1 MHKYI
6 HTLIHTVSSIK
17 EVDSLDKQGALTLT
31 TMEIEKRLQ
40 WDQQVRAVENADVV
54 IATHGG
60 FESNLIFMRGSN
72 NEYIHR
78 TYNAL
83 HMYIHISLD
92 AKCLVTL
99 LITNICIHFV
109 IM

>member
-17 EVDSLDKQGALTLT
+17 EMDSSDKQGSLTLT
-31 TMEIEKRLQ
+31 TMEIDKRLQ

-54 IATHGG
+54 IATNGG

-72 NEYIHR
+72 DKYIYR
-78 TYNAL
+78 TYNTL
-83 HMYIHISLD
+83 HMYIHIAFD
-92 AKCLVTL
+92 AKCLVTV
-99 LITNICIHFV
+99 LITKKYIYYV
-109 IM
+109 II